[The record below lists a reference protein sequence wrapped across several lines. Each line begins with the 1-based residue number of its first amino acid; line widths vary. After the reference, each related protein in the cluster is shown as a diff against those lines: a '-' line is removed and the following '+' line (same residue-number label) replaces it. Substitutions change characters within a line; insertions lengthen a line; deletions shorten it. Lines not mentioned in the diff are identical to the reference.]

1 MEDDN
6 FYSCS
11 IEESETYWETAMLHG
26 IDGVNDCY
34 DLEPPSDDR
43 EGY

>member
-1 MEDDN
+1 MEDYDL
-6 FYSCS
+6 
-11 IEESETYWETAMLHG
+11 EESETYWETAMLYG
-26 IDGVNDCY
+26 IAGVNDCY